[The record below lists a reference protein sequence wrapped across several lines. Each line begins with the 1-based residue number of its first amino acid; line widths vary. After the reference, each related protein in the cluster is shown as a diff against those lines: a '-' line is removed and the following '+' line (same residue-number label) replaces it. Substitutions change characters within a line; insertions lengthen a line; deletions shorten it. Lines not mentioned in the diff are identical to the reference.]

1 MTEEEKW
8 RAEFEELGPAE
19 VRRLIN
25 VFYWREG
32 QHNRPQQDFPA
43 AGPRAALARREM
55 TMTEFHRRCERHILD
70 RPFGNCPFGAPLLKS
85 GALPA
90 DGQLVEGVWATPH
103 RMFGSYRVA
112 TKKQPQKAP
121 PEAVSDQECG

>member
-90 DGQLVEGVWATPH
+90 DGLGLLLFRGQHLIVHLVHKVLERKAT
-103 RMFGSYRVA
+103 V
-112 TKKQPQKAP
+112 KAP
-121 PEAVSDQECG
+121 VR